1 MVSTPRPLSAEPAIA
16 EAASPPT
23 SAARLSARFSAY
35 LIDSV
40 VLLGFILAFF
50 AIAGLVLW
58 LSSNLGEEDPPDAA
72 YYAFMGIFIG
82 GTVIAWSAFN
92 LALACWRS
100 QSAGHYITGL
110 RIVSEDAG
118 NISIGRTLVRWFALH
133 PLLFHPLLIPVWAL
147 FAAIAVSLTLN
158 QFVLALT
165 LGLVALCIVSPIAA
179 LITAVLDGDRRTL
192 HDRVAGT
199 IVVPADHR

>member
-1 MVSTPRPLSAEPAIA
+1 MVSTSRPVSAESPVA
-16 EAASPPT
+16 ETASIT
-23 SAARLSARFSAY
+23 RAARLSVRFSAY

-50 AIAGLVLW
+50 AVAGLVLW
-58 LSSNLGEEDPPDAA
+58 LSSNLGEEDPPDSA

-82 GTVIAWSAFN
+82 GTVIAWSLFN
-92 LALACWRS
+92 LALAFWRG
-100 QSAGHYITGL
+100 QTAGQYITGL
-110 RIVSEDAG
+110 RVVSEGADSM
-118 NISIGRTLVRWFALH
+118 SIGRTLIRWFALH
-133 PLLFHPLLIPVWAL
+133 PLLFHPLLIPVWTL

-165 LGLVALCIVSPIAA
+165 LGLVALCAVSPIATLA
-179 LITAVLDGDRRTL
+179 AVVFDKDRRAL

-199 IVVPADHR
+199 IVIPTEGR